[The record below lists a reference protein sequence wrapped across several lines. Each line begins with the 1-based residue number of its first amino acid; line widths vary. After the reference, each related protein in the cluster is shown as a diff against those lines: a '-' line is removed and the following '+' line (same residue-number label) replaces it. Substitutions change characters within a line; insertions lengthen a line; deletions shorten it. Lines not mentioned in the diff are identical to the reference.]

1 MIAALL
7 MLAQI
12 TPVPAD
18 PKPIATTIAAIRANP
33 KKFDGKIVRIH
44 GYVNECMPRGCLI
57 QERLAKSASGAGAF
71 LSIGTDPKF
80 DTTIKSLIP
89 TYVEFDARFDASCL
103 TGNRAGVVTVCAD
116 RAPELSIVQLRAV
129 VSPEPPPFEKP

>member
-7 MLAQI
+7 LLAQI
-12 TPVPAD
+12 TPAPAE
-18 PKPIATTIAAIRANP
+18 PKPIVTTIAAIRANA
-33 KKFDGKIVRIH
+33 KKFDGQIVRIH

-57 QERLAKSASGAGAF
+57 EERSANSPGGAGAF
-71 LSIGTDPKF
+71 LSIGTDTKF
-80 DTTIKSLIP
+80 DATIKRLIP

-103 TGNRAGVVTVCAD
+103 TGDRGGVITVCAD